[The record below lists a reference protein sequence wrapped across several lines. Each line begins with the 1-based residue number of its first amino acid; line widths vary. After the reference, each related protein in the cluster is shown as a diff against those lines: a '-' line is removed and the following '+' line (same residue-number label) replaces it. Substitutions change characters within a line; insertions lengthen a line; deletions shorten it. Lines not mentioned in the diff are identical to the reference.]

1 MFRRLV
7 SLGLLVWLIGFLWF
21 AMFLPVP
28 LGKATTDAAVVL
40 TGGEG
45 RIARGLEAVRKGWT
59 KELLVSGVDREVKAA
74 EFAAEYDVSR
84 STMECCVTL
93 DFASYDTRSNA
104 LEASRWL
111 AKNRFRTVRL
121 ITTDW
126 HMRRAAFELE
136 VAKPPGVT
144 VIRDSV
150 TSQPSFQILLLEYHK
165 FLARRVSRL
174 WSK

>member
-7 SLGLLVWLIGFLWF
+7 SLVLLAWLIGFLWF
-21 AMFLPVP
+21 AMLLPGP
-28 LGKATTDAAVVL
+28 RGKATTDAAVVL

-45 RIARGLEAVRKGWT
+45 RIARGLEAVRQGWT
-59 KELLVSGVDREVKAA
+59 RELLVAGVDREVKAA
-74 EFAAEYDVSR
+74 EFAAEYDVPR
-84 STMECCVTL
+84 ATMACCVTL
-93 DFASYDTRSNA
+93 DYASYDTRSNA

-111 AKNRFRTVRL
+111 ARNKFRTVRL

-136 VAKPPGVT
+136 IAKPTGVT

-150 TSQPSFQILLLEYHK
+150 GSEPSLEILFLEYHK
-165 FLARRVSRL
+165 FLARRISRL